1 MLRKRIPRQ
10 DDSMIYGLVEK
21 LLLPFALQTVPHLR
35 LSRTD
40 ILKRLKSCITY
51 VDTAA
56 GRLPVGFI
64 TLRVERDKRLSVDM
78 LAVNPK
84 FQGRG
89 IGTRLMR
96 QAERT
101 AGERGCREVVL
112 WVDEANTQAQAFYVR
127 KGYDTVHYD
136 ARLRCYM
143 MMKRLA

>member
-10 DDSMIYGLVEK
+10 DDGIIYGLVEK
-21 LLLPFALQTVPHLR
+21 LLLPFARQTVPDLR
-35 LSRTD
+35 IGRTD
-40 ILKRLKSCITY
+40 IIKRLKSCDTY

-64 TLRVERDKRLSVDM
+64 ALRVDRDKRLSVDM

-89 IGTRLMR
+89 IGTHLMR

-112 WVDEANTQAQAFYVR
+112 WVDDANTQAQTFYVR

-143 MMKRLA
+143 MMKRLG

>member
-10 DDSMIYGLVEK
+10 DDGIIYGLVEK
-21 LLLPFALQTVPHLR
+21 LLLPFARQTVPDLR
-35 LSRTD
+35 VSRTD
-40 ILKRLKSCITY
+40 ILNRLKSCVTY

-64 TLRVERDKRLSVDM
+64 ALRVDRDKRLSVDM

-101 AGERGCREVVL
+101 AGDRGCREVVL
-112 WVDEANTQAQAFYVR
+112 WVDDANTLAQTFYVQ

-143 MMKRLA
+143 MMKRLG